1 MSAVVSTGLP
11 MLAKSGSSAA
21 RAACVAGASPAIGR
35 RAAPARSAASAAVP
49 PENDVDAQPVAAL
62 GRGARQQLR
71 YGQELVQVVDL
82 DGAELPE
89 HRAIDGGRARHRGGM
104 RLGRAHAGLGAAD
117 LQHHHGLA
125 ALARQLQGGGQA
137 AAVLHAFHQ
146 QRDHADPGIGRHV
159 GDEIGNLQVD
169 LVAGGEPQPHA
180 VAMGQALQQVA
191 AQPSALRGQADA
203 AAVQVVL
210 EGGREGHA
218 DAVAHV
224 HEAGA
229 VRSVDVQ
236 AGVAAQ
242 LCDLAFQAPAFFA
255 GFEKPEVMTTA

>member
-1 MSAVVSTGLP
+1 
-11 MLAKSGSSAA
+11 
-21 RAACVAGASPAIGR
+21 
-35 RAAPARSAASAAVP
+35 
-49 PENDVDAQPVAAL
+49 
-62 GRGARQQLR
+62 
-71 YGQELVQVVDL
+71 
-82 DGAELPE
+82 
-89 HRAIDGGRARHRGGM
+89 M

-210 EGGREGHA
+210 K
-218 DAVAHV
+218 
-224 HEAGA
+224 AGEK
-229 VRSVDVQ
+229 VMPMRSRT
-236 AGVAAQ
+236 
-242 LCDLAFQAPAFFA
+242 FT
-255 GFEKPEVMTTA
+255 KPGQFGP